1 MKTDSDTSRSKRRAA
16 GAGQAPSV
24 SAGQVRESFLS
35 LVSRPGS
42 GATTAM
48 FFGSNRVGDAL
59 LSTGIG
65 KIAGSAVAMMSALL
79 PVGLAGLDIHE
90 PLHRLDA
97 NVHLPTL
104 ERGVSSANRVGE
116 PICLLSMKWRLAPDG
131 FVATPSAMP
140 PDTEIHQGSSQ
151 RFVMQEGSVTFQDRG
166 QGAIRFFG
174 AGRTYPATTDGH
186 ARLLFAGTAVVFEG
200 TGSLKGARGTLMIS
214 GEVTS
219 PSSVALTVVG
229 RFDAGSPV
237 ATEDTLGPLF
247 DLTGPDAPAT
257 IITLLGESQAGG
269 WERVRVARVG
279 NDVANAARLRSLFRV
294 GAPVGRADG
303 PLPFDASDLR
313 CAVELK
319 GASRTIT
326 FTDPAGRRIGSIVA
340 ANLEGTAFPDV
351 RGGGTVNRLS
361 AYGPATHGAG
371 ALTGAGGVLMIDS
384 AVDEHG
390 ATRTL
395 YILRLSD
402 PGGRFRASFADV
414 YKPMPASK
422 RDAPTESAPMETL

>member
-1 MKTDSDTSRSKRRAA
+1 MKTDSDTSSRSKRRAVSA
-16 GAGQAPSV
+16 GPAPSV

-48 FFGSNRVGDAL
+48 FFGSNRVGEAL

-65 KIAGSAVAMMSALL
+65 KVAGSAVATMSAVL

-116 PICLLSMKWRLAPDG
+116 PICMLSMKWRLAPDG

-140 PDTEIHQGSSQ
+140 PDTEIDEGSSQ

-219 PSSVALTVVG
+219 PSSVALTLVG

-247 DLTGPDAPAT
+247 ESDGAGCAGDRPHVSWRIPGRRRLGARSCRACRQRRRQCRAAPQP
-257 IITLLGESQAGG
+257 LP
-269 WERVRVARVG
+269 R
-279 NDVANAARLRSLFRV
+279 
-294 GAPVGRADG
+294 GRADRQSG
-303 PLPFDASDLR
+303 WSA
-313 CAVELK
+313 AVR
-319 GASRTIT
+319 SRLI
-326 FTDPAGRRIGSIVA
+326 SA
-340 ANLEGTAFPDV
+340 AP
-351 RGGGTVNRLS
+351 S
-361 AYGPATHGAG
+361 
-371 ALTGAGGVLMIDS
+371 S
-384 AVDEHG
+384 
-390 ATRTL
+390 
-395 YILRLSD
+395 
-402 PGGRFRASFADV
+402 
-414 YKPMPASK
+414 
-422 RDAPTESAPMETL
+422 